1 MPALAILRVLVRM
14 TRIWSCLRLVSVRR
28 EDAHGVQIA
37 QLVDRRLDYFLDLIE
52 LADVAESYGGVAP

>member
-1 MPALAILRVLVRM
+1 VLVRM